1 MGELNCILATTI
13 KGKGCK
19 VMENK
24 KHWHYWNFM
33 SEGEIEK
40 TREELK

>member
-1 MGELNCILATTI
+1 MGELNCILAKTI
-13 KGKGCK
+13 KDKGCK

-33 SEGEIEK
+33 SEGEIAK